1 MSRYALYKKIILET
15 KECPDGN
22 SIQACASCVADRL
35 ARLDANKC
43 WYCHQ
48 ARATRALKL
57 FMSTHDLVHLV
68 CENCAEAMHE
78 ERVTFIRLADQI

>member
-1 MSRYALYKKIILET
+1 MSRYALYKKIILEA
-15 KECPDGN
+15 KPCPDGD
-22 SIQACASCVADRL
+22 STRACASCLADHL
-35 ARLDANKC
+35 ARIESNKC

-57 FMSTHDLVHLV
+57 FLSTHDLVHLV

-78 ERVTFIRLADQI
+78 ERVTFIRLEGQI